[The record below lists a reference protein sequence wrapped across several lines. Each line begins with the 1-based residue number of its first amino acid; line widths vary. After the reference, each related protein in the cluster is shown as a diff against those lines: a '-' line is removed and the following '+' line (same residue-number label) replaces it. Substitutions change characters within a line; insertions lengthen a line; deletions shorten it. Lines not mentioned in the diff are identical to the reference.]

1 MKGEQTM
8 RMPNGKEFQT
18 TFWEDFSIADVF
30 GDDAIRD
37 TYKRAFE
44 EWKEDLV
51 YLTELVIVLNMKCW
65 QWYES
70 NDKRSA
76 LYSDLYY
83 QTNDYAWDFVGDDEE
98 KADYYFE
105 MTD

>member
-1 MKGEQTM
+1 MT
-8 RMPNGKEFQT
+8 MPNGMPFQT
-18 TFWEDFSIADVF
+18 TFWEDFTIADAF
-30 GDDAIRD
+30 GNEAIED
-37 TYKRAFE
+37 TYDRAFK

-65 QWYES
+65 QWYEKG
-70 NDKRSA
+70 NQRRSQ

-83 QTNDYAWDFVGDDEE
+83 KTNDYAWDFIGDDEE
-98 KADYYFE
+98 KGNYYFE

>member
-1 MKGEQTM
+1 MSIVF
-8 RMPNGKEFQT
+8 PNGKKSQT

-30 GDDAIRD
+30 GTSAIKD

-44 EWKEDLV
+44 DWKDDCM
-51 YLTELVIVLNMKCW
+51 YLTELVIVLNLKCW
-65 QWYES
+65 YYYEKGNNVFS
-70 NDKRSA
+70 S

-83 QTNDYAWDFVGDDEE
+83 RAHYYALEHLTGED
-98 KADYYFE
+98 ADYYFE

>member
-1 MKGEQTM
+1 MT
-8 RMPNGKEFQT
+8 MPNGQEFQT
-18 TFWEDFSIADVF
+18 TFWEDFSIADAF
-30 GDDAIRD
+30 GDDAIKD
-37 TYKRAFE
+37 TYKRAFG

-65 QWYES
+65 QWYEKG
-70 NDKRSA
+70 NETRSM

-83 QTNDYAWDFVGDDEE
+83 KTNDYAWDFVGEDEE
-98 KADYYFE
+98 KSEYYFR